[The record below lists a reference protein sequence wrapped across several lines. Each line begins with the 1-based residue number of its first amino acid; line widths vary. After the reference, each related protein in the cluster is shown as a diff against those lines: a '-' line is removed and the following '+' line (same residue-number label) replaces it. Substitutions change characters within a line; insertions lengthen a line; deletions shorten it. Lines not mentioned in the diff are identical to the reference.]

1 MERFKISIAG
11 FLLFVTFC
19 ALAVSHVLTS
29 RELTM
34 TKAELSQ
41 LRDRV
46 GLIQVKSGRL
56 AARRLPSSDD
66 TTWKWTVKLPE
77 TGSHALRLEYASTER
92 ETGKLKSSVKSKFI
106 QLRVDELTKE
116 GIVIMHAFYD
126 SQFPDDAE
134 VILGHDMKKEIIEI
148 PPDIG
153 QLLVGMVPCR
163 TEFIGD
169 KPRTS
174 LGNNRIELFRA
185 DPIRGAKI
193 WVSLT
198 VEPTRIDGE

>member
-1 MERFKISIAG
+1 MKRFKISIAG
-11 FLLFVTFC
+11 FLLFVAMC
-19 ALAVSHVLTS
+19 ALAVSHILTS
-29 RELTM
+29 RELTT

-66 TTWKWTVKLPE
+66 TTWKWTVKLPDP
-77 TGSHALRLEYASTER
+77 GSHALRLEYVSIDR
-92 ETGKLKSSVKSKFI
+92 ETGKLNSSVKSKFI
-106 QLRVDELTKE
+106 GLRIDELTKE
-116 GIVIMHAFYD
+116 GIVIMHAFHD
-126 SQFPDDAE
+126 SQFPDDAA

-153 QLLVGMVPCR
+153 QLLVCMIPYK
-163 TEFIGD
+163 TKFIGD

-174 LGNNRIELFRA
+174 PGTNRLELFRA
-185 DPIRGAKI
+185 ESIRGAKT
-193 WVSLT
+193 WVALT
-198 VEPTRIDGE
+198 VEPMRIDGG